1 MSRSSKTI
9 KETKHFQ
16 NNNITK
22 LGQLFEEKSKEARNV
37 PHDKKLVSLA
47 NSITLAIM
55 NMDYESIK
63 VDTVFLGNTEVIK
76 MANITQKDLY
86 EDAILF
92 RSRDHTYKG
101 KWASELNM
109 LILWDA
115 VWDSVHHFPMT
126 NKTKTAI
133 WEQLHLNFYVQ

>member
-1 MSRSSKTI
+1 MFRRHKGIARPQDWDNENIFYNPLVLSRSGKTI

-22 LGQLFEEKSKEARNV
+22 LGQLFEEKSKEARNA
-37 PHDKKLVSLA
+37 PHDKKQVNLA

-63 VDTVFLGNTEVIK
+63 LDTVFLGNTEVIK

-92 RSRDHTYKG
+92 RSREHTYK
-101 KWASELNM
+101 S
-109 LILWDA
+109 
-115 VWDSVHHFPMT
+115 
-126 NKTKTAI
+126 
-133 WEQLHLNFYVQ
+133 